1 MISEEIGME
10 LKETTLE
17 MLGVADTVKV
27 SKENTVIVNGA
38 GNKEEIQ
45 DRIKLIKAQIE
56 ETDSEFDR
64 NKLQEERLAK
74 LSGGAA
80 VIQ

>member
-45 DRIKLIKAQIE
+45 
-56 ETDSEFDR
+56 
-64 NKLQEERLAK
+64 
-74 LSGGAA
+74 G
-80 VIQ
+80 